1 VFNRITSH
9 LRGNAIAYLA
19 LFTALGGTSYAAITL
34 APGSVTS
41 KALANGAVTN
51 SKLAVHSVGERNLA
65 KSQLTAADFKPG
77 ALQRALGLKTGAA
90 GPAGVTGGLGQTG
103 PAGPTGAT
111 GAGGPMGPAG
121 HDGSASVALRARGT
135 GSVTAAH
142 GSSVNVPLTG
152 ASWTQAGNDP
162 NLIAGSFTIEI
173 PASCTG
179 SFGNSIVISVDGVP
193 NTFAAA
199 PTFPANTTVT
209 VPVVVSEIME
219 PGADTQHTISAKLA
233 NSCTKSGEDY
243 VVTDSKI
250 DVVNFH

>member
-1 VFNRITSH
+1 VSNRLARHI
-9 LRGNAIAYLA
+9 RGNAVAYLA
-19 LFTALGGTSYAAITL
+19 LFTALGGTSFAAITL

-41 KALANGAVTN
+41 RALANGAVTH
-51 SKLAVHSVGERNLA
+51 SKLAAHSVSEGNLA
-65 KSQLTAADFKPG
+65 KRQLTAADFKPG
-77 ALQRALGLKTGAA
+77 ALQTALGLKTGAA
-90 GPAGVTGGLGQTG
+90 GPAGATGGIGRAG
-103 PAGPTGAT
+103 AAGPTGAT

-121 HDGSASVALRARGT
+121 HDGTGSVALRARGT
-135 GSVTAAH
+135 SGVTAAH

-152 ASWTQAGNDP
+152 GSWTQASNDL
-162 NLIAGSFTIEI
+162 NLVTGSFTIGI

-219 PGADTQHTISAKLA
+219 PGGDTQHTITAKLS

-243 VVTDSKI
+243 HLTDAKI